1 MNRENTAGIQTKG
14 SKAARKSAFI
24 GTLSS
29 REFTTPQ
36 YDAPQNATRTTNHE
50 RTSCI
55 RINFLK

>member
-24 GTLSS
+24 GTLYS

-36 YDAPQNATRTTNHE
+36 YDAPQNATRTTK
-50 RTSCI
+50 S
-55 RINFLK
+55 